1 MNILLVRIGRLGDIV
16 MILPAVKEIQR
27 LYPKATIHVVTSPDG
42 IRLLKAFGLNPGT
55 MVQYKNNILSRLWEL
70 YKVRRFIRRQ
80 PFDVVYCFERKKRTL
95 SWLPAPAKII
105 EPSHELQHYAWRCL
119 TLVTASPEQ
128 DYKRHYLPVNPQKI
142 PPLHAFLS
150 TQGIACDTIL
160 IGLHPTYSGFNKW
173 GKGKES
179 RHRLWPWQHFAKL
192 ALMLADYGKKN
203 GMDIKV
209 VMDLL
214 PEERRLG
221 EQIQAASQ
229 GRAVLLPT
237 EPDFQRYLCFL
248 QRLNVLVVANTG
260 VMHLAAALN
269 TPLVALFSELH
280 PGDCGPYMPEERFNV
295 LRAEDTANPER
306 GLEAIAVEA
315 VFDAVLA
322 LLMNQSINRPGQ
334 ARAVDVITG

>member
-27 LYPKATIHVVTSPDG
+27 LYPKATIHVITSPDG

-55 MVQYKNNILSRLWEL
+55 MVQYKNNVLSRLREL
-70 YKVRRFIRRQ
+70 YKVRRFIRQQ
-80 PFDVVYCFERKKRTL
+80 PFDLVYCFERKKRTV
-95 SWLPAPAKII
+95 SWLPAQAKII
-105 EPSHELQHYAWRCL
+105 ELSPQLQHYAWRCL
-119 TLVTASPEQ
+119 KLVTPSPGQ

-142 PPLHAFLS
+142 QPLYAFLS
-150 TQGIACDTIL
+150 TQGITPETVL

-179 RHRLWPWQHFAKL
+179 MHRLWPGQSFARL
-192 ALMLADYGKKN
+192 ARMLADYGRKN
-203 GMDIKV
+203 GLDIKV

-214 PEERRLG
+214 PEERSLG
-221 EQIQAASQ
+221 GQIQAASQ
-229 GRAVLLPT
+229 GSAVLLPT

-260 VMHLAAALN
+260 VMHLAAALG

-280 PGDCGPYMPEERFNV
+280 PDDCGPYMPAEAFKV
-295 LRAEDTANPER
+295 LRAEDTPNPER
-306 GLEAIAVEA
+306 GLDSISVEA
-315 VFDAVLA
+315 VFDAVLT
-322 LLMNQSINRPGQ
+322 LLSKQ
-334 ARAVDVITG
+334 